1 MLYPAMNKLTGY
13 IPNRYMLVDV
23 VARPG
28 PADRRRG
35 GGDWRAS
42 DGEARHPGHPGS
54 GGRQAGRQKHGPDH

>member
-1 MLYPAMNKLTGY
+1 MMLYPAMNKLTGY

-23 VARPG
+23 VARRARQI
-28 PADRRRG
+28 ADEAEETG
-35 GGDWRAS
+35 